1 MRRAKNSCKQQ
12 LKMALSHKK
21 RYNFN
26 LELLY
31 NKTKASLVDLQAS
44 SLTEDTIDT
53 ECALSMTPITYSYA
67 KFSDNCK
74 NCKIMSSYW
83 VIHMSQI
90 REKYCHKLSL
100 FLVTHYLVYQKHGRN
115 YPKTIGCKF
124 LNLKLQD
131 MRKGTSQ
138 V

>member
-1 MRRAKNSCKQQ
+1 MQAATEDGIKPQEKIQFQPRTSIQQ
-12 LKMALSHKK
+12 DKGITSG
-21 RYNFN
+21 
-26 LELLY
+26 
-31 NKTKASLVDLQAS
+31 SLDLQAS

-53 ECALSMTPITYSYA
+53 ECALSMTTITYSYA

-83 VIHMSQI
+83 VIHVSQI
-90 REKYCHKLSL
+90 REKYCQKISL